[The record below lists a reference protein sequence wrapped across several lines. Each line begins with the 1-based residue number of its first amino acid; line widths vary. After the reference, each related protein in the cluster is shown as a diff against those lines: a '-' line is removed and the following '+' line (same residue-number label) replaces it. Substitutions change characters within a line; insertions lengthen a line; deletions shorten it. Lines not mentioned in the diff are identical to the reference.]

1 VAQLE
6 TFPQLPDTC
15 AMSLMII
22 VICLIA
28 ERFLL
33 EHQHLRELRWLS
45 DYCQWL
51 ERPTLPGWLHQGLA
65 GLLMLLLPPV
75 LLVGMMQQLLSH
87 SLFGLPGVAFA
98 GLVLLYTLGPKD
110 LDSQIDQFTQAVEED
125 DESRASTIAE
135 EIIGD
140 EPPVSEP
147 AFSQAVAEASLA
159 SANQRLFAVLFW
171 FLLLGPMGAIL
182 YRITSRL
189 PQLDQANRDLDF
201 YLNAKQL
208 LAILDW
214 LPARLTAVC
223 YAIAGSFEDALYGW
237 RSYQES
243 RFDEFSDSSSGT
255 LICTGSGAMRLT
267 TLLDEA
273 QEGLQDYTHLPQAAM
288 ALVWRALVVWLVIA
302 AFLSLAGLV

>member
-1 VAQLE
+1 
-6 TFPQLPDTC
+6 
-15 AMSLMII
+15 MSLMII

-33 EHQHLRELRWLS
+33 EHQHLREPRWLGRYS
-45 DYCQWL
+45 QWL
-51 ERPTLPGWLHQGLA
+51 EGPSPPGWLHQGIP

-75 LLVGMMQQLLSH
+75 LLIGIMQHLLAN
-87 SLFGLPGVAFA
+87 SLFGLPGVVFA
-98 GLVLLYTLGPKD
+98 GLVLLYTLGPQD
-110 LDSQIDQFTQAVEED
+110 LDSQIDQLTRAIEVD
-125 DESRASTIAE
+125 DETKSRAIAT

-140 EPPVSEP
+140 EPPFSEP
-147 AFSQAVAEASLA
+147 AFSQAVAEATLS

-182 YRITSRL
+182 YRIANRL
-189 PQLDQANRDLDF
+189 PHLDQAKRDLDF

-237 RSYQES
+237 RSYQER

-273 QEGLQDYTHLPQAAM
+273 SEGLQDYTYLPQAAM

-302 AFLSLAGLV
+302 VFLSLAGLV